1 MKGDAVING
10 VSSISLEL
18 ILDDG
23 SRAMLVYEDINNPE
37 IQNENNDGVNK
48 TTLTFAPGSYS
59 IVPNAY
65 NPKLGFWKKVCNII
79 K

>member
-1 MKGDAVING
+1 MKSNAVI
-10 VSSISLEL
+10 SSVNSIALEL

-23 SRAMLVYEDINNPE
+23 SQEMLVYEDISNPE
-37 IQNENNDGVNK
+37 IQNEKRDGVNK

-59 IVPNAY
+59 IVPYAY
-65 NPKLGFWKKVCNII
+65 NPKLGFWKKVCNIM